1 MILSEFIREYIAPT
15 KTVYSM
21 WVIMAVILLFCFIAT
36 RNMKDKPGVL
46 QNIAEMIVSSLLNFF
61 SGVLGEKK
69 VRHYFPMLASFF
81 VLIIV
86 CNYTGLLPGAGEGDE
101 ALFTVPTSVLAVT
114 AAMAVISFV
123 TVQSAGIKKH
133 GLGKYLLTFFK
144 PFVFLFPILIL
155 EQFTRPLSMAL
166 RLYGNIHGEE
176 LATETLFGLFPIG
189 LPLVMNVLSLLFCFI
204 QAMVFTMLLAVFI
217 NEATEDEE

>member
-15 KTVYSM
+15 KTMYTM

-46 QNIAEMIVSSLLNFF
+46 QNVAELIVSSLLNFF
-61 SGVLGEKK
+61 AGVLGEKK

-81 VLIIV
+81 ILIIV

-133 GLGKYLLTFFK
+133 GFGKYLLTFFK
-144 PFVFLFPILIL
+144 PFAFLFPILIL